1 MQALQK
7 KPDCPVCG
15 KPTNPLQQT
24 NELSETDFHCGRTRL
39 LIQNGDHY
47 LSFKAKVLPKK
58 LPNIGCPICGRPMEK
73 AGRFRWAFSQKE
85 DGLPRMVCD
94 QPDHYC
100 YVTEAW
106 YQLHKR

>member
-15 KPTNPLQQT
+15 KPTSLLDP
-24 NELSETDFHCGRTRL
+24 DFHVGRARL

-47 LSFKAKVLPKK
+47 LSFKTLPKK

-85 DGLPRMVCD
+85 DGLPRMICN

-106 YQLHKR
+106 YQLNKR

>member
-15 KPTNPLQQT
+15 KPTGLPGRA
-24 NELSETDFHCGRTRL
+24 ELPVVTGFHCGPVRL
-39 LIQNGDHY
+39 LTRIGDHY
-47 LSFKAKVLPKK
+47 LSFKTLPQK
-58 LPNIGCPICGRPMEK
+58 LPDKGCPVCGRPMEK

-85 DGLPRMVCD
+85 DGVPRMVCD

-106 YQLHKR
+106 YQTNKR